1 MEARVD
7 AARNRPNT
15 SLVPR
20 VAVVVGV
27 AIVAVLGAG
36 WATSGATAAN
46 VKSASSPTTTV
57 PSFPPP
63 NYAFCNA
70 TAKWVGDY
78 SLKVEWE
85 LGLNDDHP
93 LPSHMTKGI
102 KAAVSALAKSSSSLS
117 KIAPTLEMASALR
130 RLSTQLNESALPIN
144 VVRAEVAYGATG
156 FKKLSDVCPSSMM
169 IMTSTNPLGG
179 VI

>member
-1 MEARVD
+1 MD
-7 AARNRPNT
+7 ATRNRPNT

-27 AIVAVLGAG
+27 VIFAVLGAG
-36 WATSGATAAN
+36 WATSEGTAAN
-46 VKSASSPTTTV
+46 VRHATSPATTL

-70 TAKWVGDY
+70 AAKWVGDY

-85 LGLNDDHP
+85 LGLNDDRP
-93 LPSHMTKGI
+93 LPNRMTKRV
-102 KAAVSALAKSSSSLS
+102 KAAVTDLAKSSSALS
-117 KIAPTLEMASALR
+117 KMAPTPEMASALR

-144 VVRAEVAYGATG
+144 VVRAEAAYGATG

-179 VI
+179 VN